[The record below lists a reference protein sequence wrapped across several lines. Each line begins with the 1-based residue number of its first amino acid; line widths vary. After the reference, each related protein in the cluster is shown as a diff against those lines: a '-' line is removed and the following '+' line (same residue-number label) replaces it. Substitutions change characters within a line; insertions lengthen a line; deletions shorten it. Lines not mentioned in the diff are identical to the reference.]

1 RLARCVDGAEDEH
14 APDRRGREHDRRDLR
29 FRRRPGACR
38 RPAHLAARHGAARP
52 EPARRR
58 RRGRAAR
65 PLRPGHAGRARARRA
80 RRDDRRDQAR
90 AGRRL
95 RQGPAGPLLIDVP
108 ARLRSY
114 GFSAEDAAT
123 LADHFLEAEAR
134 GRTGHGLSRVEWLG
148 TLPDLDPAA
157 RPEVVVAEGG
167 YERWEGR
174 GAVGYLV
181 LAKIVE
187 AQVADPPDRARLIVA
202 ANTFPTGML
211 GYWVRKLAEGGLVAA
226 LTATS
231 PARLG
236 SPAGGPK
243 L

>member
-1 RLARCVDGAEDEH
+1 PGA
-14 APDRRGREHDRRDLR
+14 
-29 FRRRPGACR
+29 RRRPA
-38 RPAHLAARHGAARP
+38 RPAARDGAARP

-65 PLRPGHAGRARARRA
+65 PVRPGHAGRARARRA
-80 RRDDRRDQAR
+80 RRDPAR

-134 GRTGHGLSRVEWLG
+134 GRTGHGLSRAEWLG

-181 LAKIVE
+181 LAKSVE

-202 ANTFPTGML
+202 
-211 GYWVRKLAEGGLVAA
+211 
-226 LTATS
+226 
-231 PARLG
+231 
-236 SPAGGPK
+236 
-243 L
+243 